1 MDMELHG
8 LEEGRHEAIFEEK
21 GRYNKTV
28 KINSNIN
35 LSKAAG
41 FPTSSSAW
49 SSKYIFGVSGNIG
62 ERYETSSWISV
73 WSGTAR
79 STNCGGGVVPRSI
92 KGGLL
97 DLLEDD
103 VSSMNARSWRSSRTL
118 NFGRAFDRTVSRR
131 WAEKSN
137 GPYRWSS
144 EISILSFKA
153 ELDVA
158 VADAAFDLD
167 RFGPSEIWKDNQ
179 VAFQNQPKSNWN
191 LKSSNSV
198 TCLISYL
205 MFEFP
210 TCHINIDS
218 LVDLQF

>member
-49 SSKYIFGVSGNIG
+49 SSKYIFGVSGNID

-73 WSGTAR
+73 
-79 STNCGGGVVPRSI
+79 

-179 VAFQNQPKSNWN
+179 VAFQDQPKSNWN
-191 LKSSNSV
+191 LKSSSSV

-205 MFEFP
+205 MFEFS